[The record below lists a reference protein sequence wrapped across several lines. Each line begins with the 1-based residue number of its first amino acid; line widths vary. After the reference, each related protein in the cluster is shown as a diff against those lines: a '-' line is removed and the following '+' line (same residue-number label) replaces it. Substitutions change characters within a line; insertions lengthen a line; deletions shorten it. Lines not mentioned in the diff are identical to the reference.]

1 MSELSRA
8 PSTLLVAALCL
19 CGALAAQQ
27 NAAQQNAAQQN
38 NRAEAGKLDSTKPA
52 AGKFAIVGGKALTM
66 TGATLNGAV
75 ILVADGKIKE
85 IIAEPAADYQVP
97 EGYTRLDAR
106 ERWVLPGFV
115 DLHSHIGG
123 SDLNDMVYPTNPGFR
138 VLDNIIPNNPRM
150 RKAIAGGVTTVCF
163 IPGSGTNMS
172 GWGALIKTHGATVD
186 EILVR
191 FPGALKIAQGG
202 NPERR
207 GGDLGRDRMGMNY
220 LIRGALQEGKVY
232 TEAWDAYL
240 AGKRKIAPEKNPRLE
255 YFRGLFH
262 REYPIVVHTQGVQLI
277 QSTLR
282 ILHDEMK
289 LWVIIDHG
297 TFDGY
302 KLAAEA
308 KKRGVMVM
316 NGPRQFRFDRDYSRI
331 VGLAA
336 GWYEGGIE
344 NIGMNTDAPVIPQE
358 ELFYQAAMAVRL
370 GLGHEAALRGLTINP
385 ATAIGIADRVGS
397 IEKGK
402 DADLVLWTGDPL
414 DVRCYVT
421 QVLVNGKLA
430 YDIRREPR
438 RF

>member
-27 NAAQQNAAQQN
+27 NAAQQNAAQPN

-75 ILVADGKIKE
+75 ILVADGKIEE

-207 GGDLGRDRMGMNY
+207 GGDQ
-220 LIRGALQEGKVY
+220 AV
-232 TEAWDAYL
+232 
-240 AGKRKIAPEKNPRLE
+240 
-255 YFRGLFH
+255 FC
-262 REYPIVVHTQGVQLI
+262 QGF
-277 QSTLR
+277 
-282 ILHDEMK
+282 
-289 LWVIIDHG
+289 G
-297 TFDGY
+297 
-302 KLAAEA
+302 
-308 KKRGVMVM
+308 
-316 NGPRQFRFDRDYSRI
+316 
-331 VGLAA
+331 
-336 GWYEGGIE
+336 
-344 NIGMNTDAPVIPQE
+344 
-358 ELFYQAAMAVRL
+358 
-370 GLGHEAALRGLTINP
+370 RGLTLCNP
-385 ATAIGIADRVGS
+385 HG
-397 IEKGK
+397 
-402 DADLVLWTGDPL
+402 
-414 DVRCYVT
+414 
-421 QVLVNGKLA
+421 
-430 YDIRREPR
+430 
-438 RF
+438 